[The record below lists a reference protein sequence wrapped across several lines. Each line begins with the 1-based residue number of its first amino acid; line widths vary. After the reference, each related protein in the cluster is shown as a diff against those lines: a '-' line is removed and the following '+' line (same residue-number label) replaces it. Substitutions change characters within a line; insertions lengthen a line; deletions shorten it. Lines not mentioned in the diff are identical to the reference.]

1 MDAITKTF
9 LTLFCLL
16 IATFT
21 SVGLIV
27 GALNSSAADRFIS
40 DAAEAISAGNQSDGV
55 ISEWV
60 AEANEKGY
68 ELTCTKKDTDGDGHS
83 DVVSLSMDYEYKI
96 PYLNATS
103 NKHTIKAYAR

>member
-1 MDAITKTF
+1 MDAITKSF

-16 IATFT
+16 IVTFT

-40 DAAEAISAGNQSDGV
+40 DAAEGISAGNQTDDV
-55 ISEWV
+55 INQWI
-60 AEANEKGY
+60 AEATEKGY
-68 ELTCTKKDTDGDGHS
+68 ELTCTRKDTDGDGHS

-96 PYLNATS
+96 PYINATA
-103 NKHTIKAYAR
+103 NKHTVKAYAR